1 MKSQFTMS
9 TQLQAEQEKLI
20 KRENKMSSDKKISI
34 AIVEDNVVIRD
45 NVNKYISYTPDV
57 EVAHIAGSVEA
68 YLHHLNTHP
77 NFNPDVILL
86 DIGLPGM
93 SGLDAIPLILDK
105 QTDVDIIMLTTF
117 EEEEYIL
124 KALCSGAVA
133 YISKKSSLSEIL
145 DGIRIVHQGGSYMSP
160 QIAREIFNYI
170 VRGSVPQRNNEAEIL
185 SARQSEILEKL
196 VEGKTYKQISKE
208 LDISLETVRS
218 HIKKLYKALH
228 VNNKAEAIT
237 MYLRGNIK

>member
-1 MKSQFTMS
+1 MYSN
-9 TQLQAEQEKLI
+9 LI
-20 KRENKMSSDKKISI
+20 
-34 AIVEDNVVIRD
+34 EDNVVIRD
-45 NVNKYISYTPDV
+45 NVKKYISFTPDV
-57 EVAHIAGSVEA
+57 EVTYIAGSVEA

-77 NFNPDVILL
+77 NFNPDILLL

-105 QTDVDIIMLTTF
+105 QTDIDIIMLTTF

-133 YISKKSSLSEIL
+133 YISKKSSLSEIV
-145 DGIRIVHQGGSYMSP
+145 DGIRIVNQGGSYMSP

-170 VRGSVPQRNNEAEIL
+170 VRGSVPQKSSEPEML
-185 SARQSEILEKL
+185 STRQHEILEKL
-196 VEGKTYKQISKE
+196 VEGKTYKQISKD
-208 LDISLETVRS
+208 LNISIETVRS

-237 MYLRGNIK
+237 MYLRGKVR